1 MIEQQRPELPDR
13 LARELARDFAPVRPV
28 LPFEVRAALVAV
40 LATACG
46 ALFIWKLGM
55 RADWPAVPGAA
66 IVTFLLLKL
75 LVGVS
80 LITISLREAIP
91 GSGWS
96 DRTRTIALCAAV
108 GALLFLPEA
117 FARAIAFHDA
127 ASLDPSSCFAWIWA
141 VSIPSFAGLFV
152 LLARAYP
159 LRPVMTGLTAG
170 LGTGILAEAAI
181 FLACSNPAPIHGMAV
196 HGSASIVLGLL
207 GGIAGWVIGRTRL
220 AADAT

>member
-1 MIEQQRPELPDR
+1 MIEQQLPKFPDR
-13 LARELARDFAPVRPV
+13 LSRELARDFAPVRPV
-28 LPFEVRAALVAV
+28 LPFELRASLIAV
-40 LATACG
+40 LAAACG
-46 ALFIWKLGM
+46 AFFLWKLGM
-55 RADWPAVPGAA
+55 RADWPALPRAA
-66 IVTFLLLKL
+66 IVTVLLLKL

-80 LITISLREAIP
+80 LIILSLREAIP

-108 GALLFLPEA
+108 GALLFLPEV
-117 FARAIAFHDA
+117 FARAIAFHDS
-127 ASLDPSSCFAWIWA
+127 ASLDPSSCFAWIVA

-181 FLACSNPAPIHGMAV
+181 FLACANPAPIHGMAV
-196 HGSASIVLGLL
+196 HGSASIALGLL
-207 GGIAGWVIGRTRL
+207 GGLAGWLIGRARL
-220 AADAT
+220 TAETT